1 MRRLL
6 YISSLLLILPGLY
19 FIAPV
24 YQFYAH
30 RGEAPMPFW
39 GYLTLAVESPTSS
52 EVHVS
57 QYEQAATQ
65 AIALLTEHQKNMYA
79 PGISAAIAIDGELVW
94 TGTAGW
100 ADIAAQEPMSSAT
113 QFRIGSTSKALTSTL
128 LARLVQEKQ
137 LLLDTPLSEYKLSE
151 LNPNWKDITARQL
164 SSHMSGLPHYKDNTE
179 FSGLYRS
186 IALNSSYPDV
196 NDAVSLFDESELLF
210 SPGEDFSYSSY
221 GSVLLS
227 ALIQEAGQISYQ
239 SLMNKLV
246 LQPLEMQATLPT
258 AAQVDFENNAEHLAT
273 FYWRE
278 HDNATRV
285 RPWRDVDLSHRL
297 AGGGFISTPSDL
309 VKLGNGF
316 IDEDF
321 INEAIR
327 AQFWTP
333 QQLNNG
339 EVNEQHYAIGWRVHQ
354 TKLSDEIG
362 DVLVA
367 NHGGVSRGSQSWL
380 MVIPEYNA
388 VIALNTNCKTTQ
400 FWDFAK
406 VSKPIA
412 SLFLLAKAEL
422 TAVSPG

>member
-1 MRRLL
+1 
-6 YISSLLLILPGLY
+6 
-19 FIAPV
+19 
-24 YQFYAH
+24 
-30 RGEAPMPFW
+30 MPFW
-39 GYLTLAVESPTSS
+39 GYQSLPEISPTSS
-52 EVHVS
+52 EVHDP
-57 QYEQAATQ
+57 QYQQAADN
-65 AIALLTEHQKNMYA
+65 AISLLAEHQKNIYA

-100 ADIAAQEPMSSAT
+100 ADIATQVPMRHNT

-128 LARLVQEKQ
+128 LARMVQDDR
-137 LLLDTPLSEYKLSE
+137 LSLDTPLSEYKLSE

-179 FSGLYRS
+179 LSGLYRS

-210 SPGEDFSYSSY
+210 FPGEDFSYSSY
-221 GSVLLS
+221 GTVLLS
-227 ALIQEAGQISYQ
+227 ALIQEAGQSPYQ

-246 LQPLEMQATLPT
+246 LQPLEMQATLPG
-258 AAQVDFENNAEHLAT
+258 APQVDFESQAQQLAT

-278 HDNATRV
+278 HDAATRV
-285 RPWRDVDLSHRL
+285 RPWRNVDLSHRL

-316 IDEDF
+316 INDDF
-321 INEAIR
+321 VNEAIR

-339 EVNEQHYAIGWRVHQ
+339 EVNEQHYAIGWRVHE
-354 TKLSDEIG
+354 TKLSDELG

-388 VIALNTNCKTTQ
+388 VIALNTNCKTTH

-406 VSKPIA
+406 ISKPIA
-412 SLFLLAKAEL
+412 NLFILAKATL
-422 TAVSPG
+422 P